1 MKRFI
6 ALCLALFLLLSG
18 VSALGEEPLDEI
30 QVLSSAFACL
40 EEGNPFLTRYNTV
53 TWAEVVP
60 RLPQGVPYVW
70 GGMTASHVFAKE
82 PDYCVLPI
90 SKGSP
95 VWYEA
100 GRKYINGFD
109 CIGFIRYVYER
120 ARRIKL
126 TTISGLFAEKDLF
139 LWSSRTEDTLPLRMQ
154 WTELDPGDLLVMEHP
169 GRHIAMYVGTLR
181 NYGYT
186 EGELGEQLAAYI
198 DYPLVIHSSVNAQV
212 SNRFADLIRNGLP
225 KYKAA
230 TDTDG
235 GVCVS
240 LITPHRDS
248 APYTVN
254 QQKQDTSYFVLP
266 DGTWLTVLPYDEMT
280 RFAWIRV
287 PDGYEF
293 PEPDPEPANP

>member
-1 MKRFI
+1 MKRLLS
-6 ALCLALFLLLSG
+6 LCLAALLLLLS
-18 VSALGEEPLDEI
+18 VPVLAEEPLNEI

-40 EEGNPFLTRYNTV
+40 EEGNPFLTRYNTI
-53 TWAEVVP
+53 TWAEVTP

-70 GGMTASHVFAKE
+70 GGMTPSHVFAKE

-95 VWYEA
+95 IWYEA

-120 ARRIKL
+120 ARLIKL
-126 TTISGLFAEKDLF
+126 PTISDLF
-139 LWSSRTEDTLPLRMQ
+139 NERDLCLWNNRSEDTLPLRMQ
-154 WTELDPGDLLVMEHP
+154 WMALDFGDLLVMEHP

-181 NYGYT
+181 NYNYT
-186 EGELGEQLAAYI
+186 EEEIGEELAAYI
-198 DYPLVIHSSVNAQV
+198 DYPLVIHSSVNAQIAD
-212 SNRFADLIRNGLP
+212 RFEDLIANGLP

-230 TDTDG
+230 TVTDG

-240 LITPHRDS
+240 LIAPYRSS
-248 APYTVN
+248 APFTVN

-280 RFAWIRV
+280 RFAWLRV
-287 PDGYEF
+287 PDGYRFSESSA
-293 PEPDPEPANP
+293 DN